1 MSIEGWN
8 PLSLLP
14 VAFFAVFIVLAVRA
28 VRRARK
34 RKSGD

>member
-8 PLSLLP
+8 PLAILP

-28 VRRARK
+28 ARRSRK
-34 RKSGD
+34 RKAGG